1 MVINALKIKWG
12 KNMATGFLMAM
23 KSKSLEIFN
32 VLNSLQTIGFLM
44 VSNFEKEHWLNEYH
58 VSFTP

>member
-1 MVINALKIKWG
+1 MGQKYGNRFFNG
-12 KNMATGFLMAM
+12 N
-23 KSKSLEIFN
+23 EIQICRNTQCF
-32 VLNSLQTIGFLM
+32 NSLLTIGFLM